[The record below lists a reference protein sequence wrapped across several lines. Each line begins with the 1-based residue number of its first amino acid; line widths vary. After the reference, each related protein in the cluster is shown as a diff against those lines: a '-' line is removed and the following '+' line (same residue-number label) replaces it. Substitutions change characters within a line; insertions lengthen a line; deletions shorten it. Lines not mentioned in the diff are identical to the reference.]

1 MMKTYKI
8 VDTNITHFKGINLP
22 FDFQNYKLG
31 DWVDL
36 FGSKVQI
43 TQKGDTV
50 VAMASK
56 TQIFVFQELV
66 ETD

>member
-1 MMKTYKI
+1 MMKTYQI
-8 VDTNITHFKGINLP
+8 VDTNISHFKGIKMP
-22 FDFQNYKLG
+22 FNFQDYQIG
-31 DWVDL
+31 DWIDL
-36 FGSKVQI
+36 FGSQVQV